1 MGEDG
6 RRERE
11 GGDRITSRLLLRVSG
26 CIVVPVTEM
35 GNLGRGAVWVRRE
48 GVAMPGLNV
57 LSFKVPVGYAGRF
70 PGGPLVLMLFIDGVP
85 SK

>member
-6 RRERE
+6 RHERE
-11 GGDRITSRLLLRVSG
+11 GGDRITSRLLLRASE

-57 LSFKVPVGYAGRF
+57 FEF
-70 PGGPLVLMLFIDGVP
+70 
-85 SK
+85 